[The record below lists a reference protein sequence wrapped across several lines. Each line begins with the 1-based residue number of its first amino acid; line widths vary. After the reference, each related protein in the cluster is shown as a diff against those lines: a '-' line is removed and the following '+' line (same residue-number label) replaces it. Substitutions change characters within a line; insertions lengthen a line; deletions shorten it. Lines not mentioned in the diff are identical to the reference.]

1 MISSTAGAGI
11 DPIRGE
17 VLDSDGYAK
26 VVTKAIGPIR
36 EGLDGNPL
44 VWPKEAGAPQ
54 LLQGLVD
61 QLALAVNGTQTVQQ
75 SLENSQNQWDK
86 ALA

>member
-1 MISSTAGAGI
+1 
-11 DPIRGE
+11 

-36 EGLDGNPL
+36 EGLNGNPL
-44 VWPKEAGAPQ
+44 VWPKTAGAPQ

-61 QLALAVNGTQTVQQ
+61 QIALAVNGTQTVQQ
-75 SLENSQNQWDK
+75 SLENAQGSWDK